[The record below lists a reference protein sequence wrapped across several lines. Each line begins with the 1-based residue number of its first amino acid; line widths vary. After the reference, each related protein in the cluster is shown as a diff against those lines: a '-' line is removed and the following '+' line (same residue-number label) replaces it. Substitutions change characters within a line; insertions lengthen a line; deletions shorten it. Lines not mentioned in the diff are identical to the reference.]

1 MSGMSALDAKSLLTG
16 LGLAQLGFL
25 CWVGKVP
32 GEALA
37 GVTQATL
44 ICLLG
49 AKLLE
54 DASVKIGEKVAA
66 MKMAREGK

>member
-1 MSGMSALDAKSLLTG
+1 MSTLDAKAWLTAIGLL
-16 LGLAQLGFL
+16 QLGIL
-25 CWVGKVP
+25 CWAGKVP

-54 DASVKIGEKVAA
+54 DASVKIV
-66 MKMAREGK
+66 RPIR